1 MRANLLVQK
10 NVGGNNERGGE
21 MEEKLLRNVSL
32 LSRRVVTISGF
43 IFLLAVLVVSLP
55 IAEAAVVVEKMH
67 ITQGTRVEATV
78 PQLQDGPHPRI
89 LSHANELFRNVVLTA
104 YRRFEQAAL
113 ETRADPHLP
122 EHMRDALTFRADYEI
137 FRNDLQFLSL
147 GQTVYQYTGGAHGM
161 SFLTAFTI
169 QLPAGRVCKLADLFV
184 AGTNYR
190 DRLTAIVR
198 REGASRGLPLWDF
211 QGVKEDAGFYL
222 TDDGLVLFFQPYEI
236 APYSE
241 GIVKMLVRYRDLAD
255 VLAFKA
261 DQ

>member
-1 MRANLLVQK
+1 
-10 NVGGNNERGGE
+10 

-32 LSRRVVTISGF
+32 RSRRVVTIAGF
-43 IFLLAVLVVSLP
+43 IFLLAVLVVSIP
-55 IAEAAVVVEKMH
+55 IAEAAVVVEMMH
-67 ITQGTRVEATV
+67 ISQGARVQATV
-78 PQLQDGPHPRI
+78 PQLQNGPHSRI
-89 LSHANELFRNVVLTA
+89 LSDANELFRNVVLTA

-113 ETRADPHLP
+113 ETRTDPHLP
-122 EHMRDALTFRADYEI
+122 EHMKDALTFRADYEV
-137 FRNDLQFLSL
+137 FRNDSQFLSL

-169 QLPAGRVCKLADLFV
+169 QLPTGHLCKLADLFV
-184 AGTNYR
+184 VGTNYR

-211 QGVKEDAGFYL
+211 RGVKEDSGFYL

-241 GIVKMLVRYRDLAD
+241 GIVKILVRYRDLTNM
-255 VLAFKA
+255 LAFKS
-261 DQ
+261 DR

>member
-1 MRANLLVQK
+1 
-10 NVGGNNERGGE
+10 
-21 MEEKLLRNVSL
+21 MEEKLLHKVSL
-32 LSRRVVTISGF
+32 RSGRVVAFSGF
-43 IFLLAVLVVSLP
+43 IFLLALFVVPVP
-55 IAEAAVVVEKMH
+55 IVEAVVTVETMH
-67 ITQGTRVEATV
+67 ITQGTRVQATV
-78 PQLQDGPHPRI
+78 PQLQNGLHSKI
-89 LSHANELFRNVVLTA
+89 LSDVNELFRNAVLTA

-113 ETRADPHLP
+113 ETRTDPHLP
-122 EHMRDALTFRADYEI
+122 EHMKDALTFRADYEI
-137 FRNDLQFLSL
+137 YRNDSQFLSL
-147 GQTVYQYTGGAHGM
+147 GQTAYQYTGGAHGM

-169 QLPAGRVCKLADLFV
+169 QLPAGRLCKLADLFV

-211 QGVKEDAGFYL
+211 RGVTEASGFYL

-241 GIVKMLVRYRDLAD
+241 GIVKISVRYRELAD
-255 VLAFKA
+255 ILTFKA